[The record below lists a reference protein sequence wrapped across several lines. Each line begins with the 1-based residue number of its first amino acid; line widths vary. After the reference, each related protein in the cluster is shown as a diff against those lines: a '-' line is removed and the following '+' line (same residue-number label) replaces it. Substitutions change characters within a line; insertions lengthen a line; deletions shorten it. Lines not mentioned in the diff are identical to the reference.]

1 MSLADIIL
9 KRYNKKNEVKTYTK
23 EDIKKI
29 KEDAIK
35 DFLQSEEFNS
45 EIDKVVK
52 TLGDEWYKQYEKDN
66 KEKNEKNEDI
76 KKELEKGY
84 DEEDEYKKFLEEN
97 SLEGYGEEPEI
108 VDRIRLAKENANR
121 KD

>member
-76 KKELEKGY
+76 KEELEKGY
-84 DEEDEYKKFLEEN
+84 DEQDEYKKFLEEN
-97 SLEGYGEEPEI
+97 SWEGYGEEPEI